1 MSQPH
6 LLVTITL
13 LTLRLLAAS
22 TLPSTS
28 MSQASLIKI
37 SIRKRLSSPI
47 LMSACASR
55 PASSPVSCLSFCQ
68 RRLRLTLSPC
78 TDLIDIPVLVR
89 DAARADIIAV
99 AKTASDA
106 DIKLNAL
113 HLLLA
118 KADVKIDLDLDVV
131 SVSELCSRAM
141 ISH

>member
-1 MSQPH
+1 MCVKAGIQ
-6 LLVTITL
+6 
-13 LTLRLLAAS
+13 
-22 TLPSTS
+22 
-28 MSQASLIKI
+28 
-37 SIRKRLSSPI
+37 SSE
-47 LMSACASR
+47 
-55 PASSPVSCLSFCQ
+55 LSF
-68 RRLRLTLSPC
+68 LLSATASADIVAPC

-141 ISH
+141 INH